1 MTKPVWPEAND
12 LITVAVA
19 DLTDEVMLMVGEKRE
34 GWPSKLRQLVSTQ
47 VVPLGWESDYPPDKT
62 TVSKLVFLGAK
73 ALMDKG
79 FENED
84 LMSEGRSLA
93 AAAFEDYGD
102 LNGGKM
108 MKAYASLYAAKGDDT
123 AEQLILEDVDRIIA
137 ARGFPADLIPLPE
150 PPEYSYKDKWSIK
163 ISQPDDMGTD
173 DIDVVV
179 RPKQQ
184 FKLLAKA
191 WLKMSGLSEDQLDEF
206 DFVVPPEPKTWRSGP
221 IDIRDEIGDTGL
233 YDGTGFQIVRKS
245 QA

>member
-1 MTKPVWPEAND
+1 MGRRIDKRLTLAHDSRRVIFVDPRVVD
-12 LITVAVA
+12 LA
-19 DLTDEVMLMVGEKRE
+19 
-34 GWPSKLRQLVSTQ
+34 
-47 VVPLGWESDYPPDKT
+47 T
-62 TVSKLVFLGAK
+62 TRRL
-73 ALMDKG
+73 
-79 FENED
+79 
-84 LMSEGRSLA
+84 
-93 AAAFEDYGD
+93 
-102 LNGGKM
+102 
-108 MKAYASLYAAKGDDT
+108 
-123 AEQLILEDVDRIIA
+123 
-137 ARGFPADLIPLPE
+137 
-150 PPEYSYKDKWSIK
+150 
-163 ISQPDDMGTD
+163 D